1 MKLIVAADQ
10 NWGIGYKGSLLLRIP
25 EDMRYF
31 KEKTLNHVVI
41 MGRGTYESLPGQRPL
56 PDRVNIVLS
65 QSLSDKRVIVC
76 RCLSELLET
85 AEQYRSKELYVIGG
99 ESVYSLLLP
108 YCTEAYITRIRQAFP
123 ADKFI
128 KNIEEDPA
136 WQLASESDWKYCGDI
151 PYRFTT
157 FKKVK

>member
-10 NWGIGYKGSLLLRIP
+10 NWGIGYKGNLLLRIP

>member
-10 NWGIGYKGSLLLRIP
+10 NWGIGYKGNLLLRIP

-136 WQLASESDWKYCGDI
+136 WQLASESDWKYCGYI
-151 PYRFTT
+151 LYRFTT